1 MEEAIRLIKNIIDYD
16 SCEKWGRALQYAVKV
31 LEEHDKE
38 KVSEERKE
46 TSFELTNKGS

>member
-38 KVSEERKE
+38 KVSEERNNNNEQK
-46 TSFELTNKGS
+46 NY